1 MSCQTLDSAVQEG
14 GNDTAQSQQDS
25 GGDHGSIGDRMMK
38 PRHEKGYR
46 HPQRA
51 YGDKGPFEVLHPL
64 QAAPGRDWFEVFDQI
79 RSYGG

>member
-1 MSCQTLDSAVQEG
+1 
-14 GNDTAQSQQDS
+14 
-25 GGDHGSIGDRMMK
+25 MMK